1 MSYILDALRKAETE
15 RRGVSLVDHVA
26 PQSRVPYKTLVGTL
40 LLLNAVLFA
49 WLLLDPTNVPES
61 TSASAEKRSDQ
72 QRFIEED
79 LRSKSGEPVPSSISK
94 SQLTPPTVS
103 GVQEVDPPPN
113 GPELVYYRDFDDIV
127 GYAFPNLAISIHTYT
142 AEPSERT
149 VHIGGTMWREGD
161 EIQDGMTLQAITENG
176 IEVSYHGYLVLLDV
190 LELWNAVD

>member
-1 MSYILDALRKAETE
+1 MSYILAALRKAETE

-40 LLLNAVLFA
+40 FLLNAVLFA

-61 TSASAEKRSDQ
+61 TSASAEKKSDQ
-72 QRFIEED
+72 HRFIKED
-79 LRSKSGEPVPSSISK
+79 LQSKSGELLTSAISK
-94 SQLTPPTVS
+94 SQLTPPTVPA
-103 GVQEVDPPPN
+103 VQEVDPPPN
-113 GPELVYYRDFDDIV
+113 GLELVYYRDFEGVV
-127 GYAFPNLAISIHTYT
+127 GYTFPNLAISIHTYT

-149 VHIGGTMWREGD
+149 VHIGGTIWREGD

-176 IEVSYHGYLVLLDV
+176 IEVSYDGYLVLLDV

>member
-40 LLLNAVLFA
+40 FLLNAVLFA

-61 TSASAEKRSDQ
+61 TSASAQKRTDQ
-72 QRFIEED
+72 NRFIEED

-113 GPELVYYRDFDDIV
+113 GPELIAAATVGIPIIGEIDYASSQCPSDLIFVGNTGTNGKSIYYISV
-127 GYAFPNLAISIHTYT
+127 GSLLPPPARLAPR
-142 AEPSERT
+142 A
-149 VHIGGTMWREGD
+149 
-161 EIQDGMTLQAITENG
+161 DG
-176 IEVSYHGYLVLLDV
+176 
-190 LELWNAVD
+190 

>member
-15 RRGVSLVDHVA
+15 RRGVSLIDPVT
-26 PQSRVPYKTLVGTL
+26 PQSRVPYKTLIGML
-40 LLLNAVLFA
+40 LLLNAALFA
-49 WLLLDPTNVPES
+49 WLLLDPTNVPD
-61 TSASAEKRSDQ
+61 SASASADKRSDQ
-72 QRFIEED
+72 NPFIDED
-79 LRSKSGEPVPSSISK
+79 LQSKPGEPPTSAIST

-103 GVQEVDPPPN
+103 ALQNVEPPPN
-113 GPELVYYRDFDDIV
+113 GPELVYYRDFEGVV

>member
-15 RRGVSLVDHVA
+15 RRGVSLIDHVT
-26 PQSRVPYKTLVGTL
+26 PQSRVPYKTLIGML
-40 LLLNAVLFA
+40 LLLNAALFA
-49 WLLLDPTNVPES
+49 WLLLDPTNVPDS
-61 TSASAEKRSDQ
+61 ASASAEKRSDQ
-72 QRFIEED
+72 NPLIDEVLQ
-79 LRSKSGEPVPSSISK
+79 SKPGEPPTSAIST

-103 GVQEVDPPPN
+103 TPQDVEPPPN
-113 GPELVYYRDFDDIV
+113 GPELVYYRDFEGVV